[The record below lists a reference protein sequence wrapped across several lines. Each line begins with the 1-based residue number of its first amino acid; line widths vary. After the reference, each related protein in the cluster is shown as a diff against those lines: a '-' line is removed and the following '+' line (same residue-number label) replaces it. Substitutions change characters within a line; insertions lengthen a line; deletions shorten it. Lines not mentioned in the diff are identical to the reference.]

1 MGIQKFLFLILAIVL
16 YFYNNIKYLIL
27 FKKIIFN
34 LLKEMTIE
42 PSWKLNKNIFVT
54 YTEMNALLSRT
65 RVLVALLL
73 SSMWFRGAVT
83 QGF

>member
-1 MGIQKFLFLILAIVL
+1 
-16 YFYNNIKYLIL
+16 
-27 FKKIIFN
+27 
-34 LLKEMTIE
+34 MTIE

-73 SSMWFRGAVT
+73 SSVWFRGAVT